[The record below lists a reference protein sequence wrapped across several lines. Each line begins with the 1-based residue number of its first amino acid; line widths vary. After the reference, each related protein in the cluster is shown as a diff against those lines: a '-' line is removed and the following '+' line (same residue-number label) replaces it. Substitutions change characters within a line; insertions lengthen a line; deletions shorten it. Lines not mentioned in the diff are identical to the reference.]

1 MVFLFILIF
10 LDLDVGRPLLRVL
23 KLAVPS
29 FLDSGDSLVAE
40 VEPTLKLRTLLN
52 RLFVFGFFLTALLI
66 IESFLSN
73 VAELK
78 RDLYDLSKVHAGR
91 NFTRWIMEVCIRLQL
106 SLNETFHCLEI
117 FPIKNLSDQVKDEK
131 ALLVGDRAELKG
143 AHHK

>member
-1 MVFLFILIF
+1 M
-10 LDLDVGRPLLRVL
+10 
-23 KLAVPS
+23 
-29 FLDSGDSLVAE
+29 
-40 VEPTLKLRTLLN
+40 
-52 RLFVFGFFLTALLI
+52 
-66 IESFLSN
+66 
-73 VAELK
+73 AELK

-117 FPIKNLSDQVKDEK
+117 FTIESLSDQVKDEK